1 MEIKPASSMQGELT
15 VPGDKSISHRAVML
29 GAIAE
34 GKTHVTGFLPG
45 ADCLS
50 TIDSFRKLG
59 IEIEHEGTTVT
70 VKGKGLDG
78 LRAPTSV
85 LNVGNS
91 GTTMRLLSGI
101 LSGQSFQ
108 AVLDG
113 DASIRKR
120 PMKRIITPLSAMGA
134 EIFGHDGTEC
144 APLSITGSRLHGI
157 SYASPVASAQVKSCI
172 LLAGLYADGETTV
185 TEPALSRDH
194 TERMLSACGAVL
206 KVDGLSVTVQPRP
219 RLIAQNV
226 VVPGDISS
234 AAYFIAAALLV
245 PGSEVRIKNVG
256 INPTRDGILK
266 VAAAMGA
273 EIEYQNRRE
282 ASGEPVADLLV
293 RTAPL
298 HGTRIAGD
306 LIPTLIDELPV
317 IAVMAACAEGETEI
331 RDAAELK
338 VKETDRIAT
347 VVQNLQAVGI
357 EAEPLADGM
366 VIRGGRIR
374 GGEIE
379 AFGDHRIA
387 MAFAVAGLASKEGV
401 KIKGAEAVSVSYP
414 SFFADLAG
422 L

>member
-1 MEIKPASSMQGELT
+1 M
-15 VPGDKSISHRAVML
+15 
-29 GAIAE
+29 
-34 GKTHVTGFLPG
+34 
-45 ADCLS
+45 
-50 TIDSFRKLG
+50 
-59 IEIEHEGTTVT
+59 
-70 VKGKGLDG
+70 
-78 LRAPTSV
+78 
-85 LNVGNS
+85 
-91 GTTMRLLSGI
+91 
-101 LSGQSFQ
+101 
-108 AVLDG
+108 
-113 DASIRKR
+113 
-120 PMKRIITPLSAMGA
+120 
-134 EIFGHDGTEC
+134 
-144 APLSITGSRLHGI
+144 
-157 SYASPVASAQVKSCI
+157 
-172 LLAGLYADGETTV
+172 
-185 TEPALSRDH
+185 
-194 TERMLSACGAVL
+194 
-206 KVDGLSVTVQPRP
+206 TVQPRP

-366 VIRGGRIR
+366 VIRGG
-374 GGEIE
+374 EIE